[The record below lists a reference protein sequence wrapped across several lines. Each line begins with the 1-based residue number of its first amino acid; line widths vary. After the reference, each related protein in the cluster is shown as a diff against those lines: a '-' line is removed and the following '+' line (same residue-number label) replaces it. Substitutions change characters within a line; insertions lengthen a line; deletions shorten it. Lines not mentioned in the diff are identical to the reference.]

1 MLKFLMYFAMV
12 VGLIAIAAW
21 VSREANYFFSSLL
34 YWIRYNW
41 LPALGL
47 IFVGI
52 LAYKAFSK

>member
-1 MLKFLMYFAMV
+1 MLKFLMYFAMA
-12 VGLIAIAAW
+12 VGIIVIGAW
-21 VSREANYFFSSLL
+21 ISREANYFFNNLV

-52 LAYKAFSK
+52 IAYKAFSK